1 MTTFVSGRQ
10 AEAAAAQY
18 LKDQGFKVLDQNWRT
33 RWCEIDI
40 VAQKAKTIYFVEV
53 KYRRSDAFGGGLDYI
68 TPKKLEQMTFAAEM
82 WVSQNRWSGDYQLS
96 ALEVS
101 GADLQISN
109 FVTDL

>member
-10 AEAAAAQY
+10 AEAAAALY
-18 LKDQGFKVLDQNWRT
+18 LKDQGFKILGQNWRT

-53 KYRRSDAFGGGLDYI
+53 KFRKSDAFGGGLDYI
-68 TPKKLEQMTFAAEM
+68 TPKKLEQMSFAAEM
-82 WVSQNRWSGDYQLS
+82 WVSQQRWAGDYQLS

-101 GADLQISN
+101 GPGLQISH